1 MYATFIDTRGTPRL
15 YAASYNPFFGMHVLR
30 STDMGKSFKE
40 TKLAPAFPKGD
51 SRALANIRSLEA
63 GAGRE
68 ELWCGVESASL
79 FRSRDGGDSWDLVRY
94 SISNHAHARSERRAE
109 ARPLDSGGVSSPL

>member
-1 MYATFIDTRGTPRL
+1 MQ
-15 YAASYNPFFGMHVLR
+15 VLR

-51 SRALANIRSLEA
+51 SRALANIRSLEV

-79 FRSRDGGDSWDLVRY
+79 FRSRDGGDSWDLVP
-94 SISNHAHARSERRAE
+94 SISNHAHARSERPAE
-109 ARPLDSGGVSSPL
+109 AGPLDSRGISSPP